1 MARGMSTQIRS
12 ERLLDESRMPSW
24 FETLRHAA
32 VVIGVAVII
41 AQATR
46 AFAFQPFVIPS
57 GSMLPTIQLY
67 DQVVAER
74 ITYEFVREPEAGDI
88 VVFDNPD
95 HSNKRE
101 KYFIKRVIAVGGQ
114 TVDIRDGKVWVD
126 GVALDEPYTHGV
138 VTEPGTV
145 SVPVK
150 VPKGYVW
157 LMGDNR
163 PGSGDSRYFG
173 SQPTSAIRAR
183 AVWTYWPLDH
193 FGSLD

>member
-1 MARGMSTQIRS
+1 MASTLTTRNS
-12 ERLLDESRMPSW
+12 ARVLDPRTNPGW

-74 ITYEFVREPEAGDI
+74 ITYEFVREPAVGDI

-101 KYFIKRVIAVGGQ
+101 KYFIKRVIATEGQ
-114 TVDIRDGKVWVD
+114 TVDIRDGHVWVD
-126 GVALDEPYTHGV
+126 GKMLDEPYTHGAF
-138 VTEPGTV
+138 TEPGTV
-145 SVPVK
+145 VMPVK
-150 VPKGYVW
+150 VPKDSVW

-163 PGSGDSRYFG
+163 PGSGDSRFFG
-173 SQPTSAIRAR
+173 TQPISAIHAR
-183 AVWTYWPLDH
+183 AVWTYWPLKH

>member
-1 MARGMSTQIRS
+1 MSRS
-12 ERLLDESRMPSW
+12 MTVSSRVSVLDSRYAPTW
-24 FETLRHAA
+24 LETLRQVA
-32 VVIGVAVII
+32 VVIGTAVII

-46 AFAFQPFVIPS
+46 AFAFQPFIIPS

-74 ITYEFVREPEAGDI
+74 ITYELLRQPVAGDI

-95 HSNKRE
+95 HGNKRE
-101 KYFIKRVIAVGGQ
+101 KYFIKRIVAVEGQ
-114 TVDIRDGKVWVD
+114 TVDIRDGRVWVD
-126 GVALDEPYTHGV
+126 GSPLDEPYVHGAR
-138 VTEPGTV
+138 TDPGTV
-145 SVPVK
+145 TTPVR

-173 SQPTSAIRAR
+173 PQPVSAIHAR
-183 AVWTYWPLDH
+183 AVWTYWPLEH